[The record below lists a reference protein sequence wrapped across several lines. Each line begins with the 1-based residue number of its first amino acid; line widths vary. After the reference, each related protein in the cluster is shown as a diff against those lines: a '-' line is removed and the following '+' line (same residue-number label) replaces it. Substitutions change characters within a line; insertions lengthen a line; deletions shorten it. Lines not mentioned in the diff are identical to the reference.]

1 MQNPNRNFWSAAG
14 TDASGKAIGLNTA
27 IPYYGDAI
35 VNLMYPSRNG
45 MCFSYDNYNTVTSK
59 RSLST
64 RGASKCIPRPQSVL
78 PSLPDLI
85 EGVFDDVNEVLA
97 DSEAVVKQTLA
108 TLSAPMLNKWFPTL
122 ANNNTVTYTASDI
135 PEAPIVAEVA
145 VDSSSPYSQM
155 SAPALP
161 SDAYDVAGDMVDSS
175 FYSTPQDEPT
185 PEEDYS
191 ASTVEVISEATSSAP
206 SDAYSGESS
215 AEADS
220 ASSSEEDTAAVPI
233 PSHDTN
239 DTYDASEAENYSQSY
254 QIFDLGSKPDTS
266 GLDGEGPKYPMPNPF
281 PFTPGFI
288 QMHGYSVKEIKAH
301 YALATEFVGDMNA
314 DNYQSPYAK
323 GAQSLLG
330 TVADILSDVL

>member
-1 MQNPNRNFWSAAG
+1 
-14 TDASGKAIGLNTA
+14 
-27 IPYYGDAI
+27 
-35 VNLMYPSRNG
+35 
-45 MCFSYDNYNTVTSK
+45 
-59 RSLST
+59 
-64 RGASKCIPRPQSVL
+64 
-78 PSLPDLI
+78 
-85 EGVFDDVNEVLA
+85 
-97 DSEAVVKQTLA
+97 
-108 TLSAPMLNKWFPTL
+108 
-122 ANNNTVTYTASDI
+122 
-135 PEAPIVAEVA
+135 
-145 VDSSSPYSQM
+145 
-155 SAPALP
+155 
-161 SDAYDVAGDMVDSS
+161 
-175 FYSTPQDEPT
+175 TPQDEPT

-220 ASSSEEDTAAVPI
+220 ASSSEEYTAAVPI

-330 TVADILSDVL
+330 TVADILSDGGCSHTVVRRDITSLSAQEWSRMASVIQRMKNDGWFEYYANIHNREFGNIHGNDNFFPWHRRFLRDFEEVGQRYDSNFA